1 MPRGPRHMPAGLA
14 YHVLNRT
21 NGRLPIFAAEREARR
36 FVRTL
41 AEAVERT
48 PEAGLVAWCLMPNHW
63 HLVFYPSEDDV
74 VQRLVH
80 WLTLTQ
86 TQRHRAAHGSAG
98 DGHLYQG
105 RYRSFPIAT
114 DEHLSTVLRYVE
126 RNPLRAG
133 LVGSAGDW
141 PWSSLADHPGS
152 TQADWPTI
160 APSPV
165 PRPPNWRSFV
175 DQPLTAAEEADTL
188 TRLRT
193 ATQRGKPFGPAGW
206 VRSVA
211 ERLDLAATLR
221 PRGRPR
227 RRPAT

>member
-1 MPRGPRHMPAGLA
+1 MPAGLA

-21 NGRLPIFAAEREARR
+21 NGRLPIFAADRDARR

-48 PEAGLVAWCLMPNHW
+48 PEAGLIAWCLMPNHW
-63 HLVFYPSEDDV
+63 HLVFYPTEDDV
-74 VQRLVH
+74 VQRFAY

-105 RYRSFPIAT
+105 RYRSFPIAK
-114 DEHLSTVLRYVE
+114 DAHLLTVLRYVE

-133 LVGSAGDW
+133 LVESAGDW
-141 PWSSLADHPGS
+141 PWSSLARRPGS
-152 TQADWPTI
+152 TGADWPAIT
-160 APSPV
+160 PSPV
-165 PRPPNWRSFV
+165 PRSRNWRNFV

-193 ATQRGKPFGPAGW
+193 ATQRGNPFGPASW
-206 VRSVA
+206 VRQVA
-211 ERLDLAATLR
+211 EHLDLAATLR

-227 RRPAT
+227 RPSTS